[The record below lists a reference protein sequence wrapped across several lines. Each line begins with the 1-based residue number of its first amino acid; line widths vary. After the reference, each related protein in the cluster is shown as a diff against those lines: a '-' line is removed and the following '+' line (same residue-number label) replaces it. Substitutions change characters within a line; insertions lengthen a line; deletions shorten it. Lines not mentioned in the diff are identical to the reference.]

1 MPLCLKATIS
11 IWRFLDLFYILLQ
24 HWFETSRENLY
35 PWIVEDCVI
44 LCNVISNRE
53 VERVGWRIF
62 KNMLIPILTI
72 FVVCRKIENV
82 HKNWKPG
89 NSFYGLCSRINS
101 CSIWL
106 LLIETHLDPLVILV
120 IEVMT
125 LFIITPLTLRGHCLK
140 TNILLNF
147 CNIYFLLLLSVDY
160 FELMFISV
168 SGSECGQVR
177 ARPPLETRIC
187 TVLLLFDSLKIS
199 SATECFWMKQ
209 VSVD

>member
-106 LLIETHLDPLVILV
+106 LLIETHLGPFGHFGNWSYDPCYHNIPHF
-120 IEVMT
+120 E
-125 LFIITPLTLRGHCLK
+125 GYYLK
-140 TNILLNF
+140 TN
-147 CNIYFLLLLSVDY
+147 LLLPLVTFIFYCCYQLIILSSCLSV
-160 FELMFISV
+160 
-168 SGSECGQVR
+168 
-177 ARPPLETRIC
+177 
-187 TVLLLFDSLKIS
+187 
-199 SATECFWMKQ
+199 
-209 VSVD
+209 

>member
-35 PWIVEDCVI
+35 PRIVEDCVI

-106 LLIETHLDPLVILV
+106 LLIETHLDPIVILV
-120 IEVMT
+120 IKVMT
-125 LFIITPLTLRGHCLK
+125 LFILSQRPLLWGTLLK
-140 TNILLNF
+140 NKLI
-147 CNIYFLLLLSVDY
+147 IIIFL
-160 FELMFISV
+160 
-168 SGSECGQVR
+168 
-177 ARPPLETRIC
+177 
-187 TVLLLFDSLKIS
+187 
-199 SATECFWMKQ
+199 
-209 VSVD
+209 